1 MPVSMYWPILL
12 VVLSNTF
19 YNICA
24 KATPQDVNP
33 FASLS
38 VTYLVGAAASLAVY
52 FLTTGSPALLAE
64 YGKLNWSSF
73 VLGLA
78 IVGLE
83 SGFIYMFRA
92 GWPISVGQVVTS
104 ILLSVV
110 LVFVGYLFYHEAI
123 TVNKIAGILICM
135 AGLYLLNK

>member
-1 MPVSMYWPILL
+1 MSMYWPILL

-83 SGFIYMFRA
+83 SGFIICSAPA
-92 GWPISVGQVVTS
+92 GPSASGRS
-104 ILLSVV
+104 
-110 LVFVGYLFYHEAI
+110 
-123 TVNKIAGILICM
+123 
-135 AGLYLLNK
+135 